1 MLKKVC
7 LKHLFVLASFAVSM
21 FFISCSSMNTFSEY
35 NKSVDFNKYKTY
47 SWIAPDDSSLENQ
60 VLQNS
65 YGKAIMAGSNTEL
78 KKKGM
83 ILDNQNAD
91 VVFKYHLGINHTTKY
106 SQSPTLSI
114 GVAYGAPGYYY
125 GGVAVPVSGGN
136 VSASRQDEAFLML
149 EMYDPE
155 TGYILWTGGARK
167 TVDNTADSRKNMQL
181 ALHAIFAELP
191 VKHKV
196 K

>member
-1 MLKKVC
+1 
-7 LKHLFVLASFAVSM
+7 
-21 FFISCSSMNTFSEY
+21 MNTFSEY

-65 YGKAIMAGSNTEL
+65 YGKAIMSGSNTEL

-83 ILDNQNAD
+83 VLDNQNAD
-91 VVFKYHLGINHTTKY
+91 VVFKYHLGVTHTTRY

-114 GVAYGAPGYYY
+114 GVSYGAPGYYY
-125 GGVAVPVSGGN
+125 SGVAVPVSGGT
-136 VSASRQDEAFLML
+136 VSASREDEAFLIL
-149 EMYDPE
+149 EMYDPK
-155 TGYILWTGGARK
+155 TGYVLWTGGARK
-167 TVDNTADSRKNMQL
+167 TVDNTADSQKNMQL
-181 ALHAIFAELP
+181 ALHAIFAGLP
-191 VKHKV
+191 VKHKI